1 MERDTQLFHGKTALV
16 TGASSGIGLATA
28 LAFGSRGA
36 HVMAHYHQRQAEA
49 QAVVER
55 IREAGGSGE
64 ILQGDLGA
72 MPGVRAVARA
82 IAQRPIDI
90 LVNNAGWLVQRAR
103 VLEFTPE
110 LWDRVLTLN
119 LSSAFFLAQAVLPG
133 MVERKSGVIVNLS
146 SVAARNGGGLGALAY
161 SAAKAGLSAATKGLA
176 REFAPHGIR
185 VNAVSPGTIDT
196 EYHRVFSTEPMLD
209 AVRAATPMGRL
220 GTAEEVA
227 EVILFLASDA
237 ARFIQGQ
244 VIEVNGGFLM
254 A

>member
-1 MERDTQLFHGKTALV
+1 
-16 TGASSGIGLATA
+16 
-28 LAFGSRGA
+28 
-36 HVMAHYHQRQAEA
+36 MAHYNQRQAEA

-55 IREAGGSGE
+55 IRKAGGSGE

-72 MPGVRAVARA
+72 MPGVGAMARA
-82 IAQRPIDI
+82 IAGRPIDI
-90 LVNNAGWLVQRAR
+90 LINNAGWLIERAR
-103 VLEFTPE
+103 VLEFTGE

-119 LSSAFFLAQAVLPG
+119 LTSAFFLAQAVLPG

-146 SVAARNGGGLGALAY
+146 SVAARTGGGPGALAY

-196 EYHRVFSTEPMLD
+196 EYHRVFSTAPMLD

-227 EVILFLASDA
+227 DVILFLATDA